1 MNIPL
6 RRALAAVIDFAV
18 FVVPAALIMNLLTES
33 GVVEAPSET
42 DVSSAFQLSTLILS
56 ALVMVGVGV
65 KDILFFPDGSV
76 GKRIMGLRLRKL
88 DGSKVTALDGFK
100 RLLPIAIWPVEAI
113 LVLVKNQRLG
123 DKWANTQVAAEPPR
137 KL

>member
-1 MNIPL
+1 MNVPF

-18 FVVPAALIMNLLTES
+18 FIVPGALIMNLLTKC
-33 GVVEAPSET
+33 GLVEAPSGAG
-42 DVSSAFQLSTLILS
+42 VSSAFQLSTLILS

-76 GKRIMGLRLRKL
+76 GKRIMGLRLMKL
-88 DGSKVTALDGFK
+88 DGSKVTVLDGFK

-113 LVLVKNQRLG
+113 LVLVKNKRLG
-123 DKWANTQVAAEPPR
+123 DKWANTQVTAANPR